1 MSTVVYI
8 DKNGDLHGLSDKI
21 FDLLADLGERS
32 VRRVSNIEFNHELQ
46 LWEALDMEGNLIGT
60 HRERDRLIEIERE
73 YLNNKLEK
81 EYGSKKS
88 SETSG
93 TA

>member
-1 MSTVVYI
+1 MRSVVYI
-8 DKNGDLHGLSDKI
+8 DKNGDLSGLSCSV
-21 FDLLADLGERS
+21 FDHLADLGERS
-32 VRRVSNIEFNHELQ
+32 VQRVSNIEFNHTLQ

-73 YLNNKLEK
+73 YLNNKIEK
-81 EYGSKKS
+81 VYAEK
-88 SETSG
+88 